1 MSGGGDRLASADG
14 ERTSFGAT
22 TLPLEQH
29 EALHKARRLQW
40 VGLAYLL
47 SCVVVVY
54 LAMGSSQAMKV
65 AWVEDLLS
73 LIPPIAF
80 LIAIRRTRK
89 PPSVSHPYGHHRT
102 VGAAHLAAAVALL
115 AMGVFLVV
123 DSASGLIAGE
133 HPPIGTVRLFG
144 HTFWAGWLMV
154 AAMVYTGVG
163 PVILGRLKQPLA
175 KTLHDKVLF
184 ADADMNKADWMTAAG
199 AILGILG
206 IGIGLWWAD
215 AVAALGIALSI
226 VKDGVQQL
234 RSAVDDLLDAEA
246 HTHDDKAVHPVVD
259 DVLAVLRDRAWV
271 QRGGIR
277 VRDMGHVFHAE
288 LFVVPV
294 GDRALLEQCEELT
307 RAVRALD
314 WKLRDTV
321 VIPVTELPEG
331 VRAHPRGSQVEH

>member
-1 MSGGGDRLASADG
+1 MSTDDLKSFVDRHREAFDEAPLPDHVWGRIQKELQPTDRRQPVRQLRRWHYAAA
-14 ERTSFGAT
+14 AT
-22 TLPLEQH
+22 
-29 EALHKARRLQW
+29 
-40 VGLAYLL
+40 
-47 SCVVVVY
+47 
-54 LAMGSSQAMKV
+54 
-65 AWVEDLLS
+65 
-73 LIPPIAF
+73 I
-80 LIAIRRTRK
+80 LIAI
-89 PPSVSHPYGHHRT
+89 
-102 VGAAHLAAAVALL
+102 
-115 AMGVFLVV
+115 
-123 DSASGLIAGE
+123 
-133 HPPIGTVRLFG
+133 
-144 HTFWAGWLMV
+144 
-154 AAMVYTGVG
+154 
-163 PVILGRLKQPLA
+163 
-175 KTLHDKVLF
+175 
-184 ADADMNKADWMTAAG
+184 
-199 AILGILG
+199 G